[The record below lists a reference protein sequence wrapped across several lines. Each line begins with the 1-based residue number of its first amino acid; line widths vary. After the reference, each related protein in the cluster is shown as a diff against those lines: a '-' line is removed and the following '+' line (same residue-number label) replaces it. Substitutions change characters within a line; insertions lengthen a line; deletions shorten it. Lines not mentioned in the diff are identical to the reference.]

1 MKKIMRSENRRQSF
15 RFVWFPVTFITL
27 IVLILTGC
35 SDGGSGSDAGVTSA
49 DSLSSAVEGTFIDSP
64 VQGLNY
70 MTPTGAGLTDG
81 NGRFFCLQGE
91 MIQFMIG
98 DVMLGQT
105 MAKDVVT
112 PMDFIEESEW
122 VMGFNHPTLVNMGR
136 FLQSLDADGNPE
148 NGIMI
153 TADVR
158 EEVRGRMIDFHQ
170 SMMDFE
176 NDPDVMAMFA
186 TLNGL
191 NIPHNGMM
199 WELVDIEGAQEHM
212 VDHMGEYMASYMD
225 EHMGTGST
233 DNDGDGNPMNG
244 AMSENMNNQM
254 GGYMDDEYM
263 GQGSTDDDGIDHPMD
278 EYMDDQ
284 MGGGYMDEYM
294 GYGTM
299 DNDGDESLM
308 EGAMGGS
315 MNSRNMGKNM
325 GM

>member
-1 MKKIMRSENRRQSF
+1 MKKIMRSENRRRSF
-15 RFVWFPVTFITL
+15 RFVWFPATFITL
-27 IVLILTGC
+27 IGLILTGC
-35 SDGGSGSDAGVTSA
+35 SGGSGSDAGVNVA

-70 MTPTGAGLTDG
+70 MTPTGAGLTDE

-153 TADVR
+153 TDDVR

-170 SMMDFE
+170 SMVDFE

-191 NIPHNGMM
+191 NMPHNGMM
-199 WELVDIEGAQEHM
+199 WELVDIERAQEHM
-212 VDHMGEYMASYMD
+212 IDHMGEYMASYMD

-233 DNDGDGNPMNG
+233 DNDGDGNPMND
-244 AMSENMNNQM
+244 AMSENMNNKM
-254 GGYMDDEYM
+254 
-263 GQGSTDDDGIDHPMD
+263 
-278 EYMDDQ
+278 
-284 MGGGYMDEYM
+284 GGYMDEYM
-294 GYGTM
+294 GYGTT
-299 DNDGDESLM
+299 DNDGDESPM

-315 MNSRNMGKNM
+315 MNSNMGKNM